1 MLRSIQV
8 RTVLAV
14 PETPLH
20 HLHWRGKLALSLD
33 CFICERTGRT
43 TSFELGAERAI
54 CSGTRETGE
63 HYTAARIAAFDQTQE
78 HDRTALQAIVDYWWA
93 PFHDAIRDQPAH
105 GLSHTPWVR
114 HHLGYYCPEQEQ
126 VGEFSIQT
134 NVLRPQSTACQ
145 HCSTPIAQ
153 SHDVPELRLLT

>member
-63 HYTAARIAAFDQTQE
+63 HYTAARLAAFDQTQGVVN
-78 HDRTALQAIVDYWWA
+78 DDGTA
-93 PFHDAIRDQPAH
+93 
-105 GLSHTPWVR
+105 
-114 HHLGYYCPEQEQ
+114 
-126 VGEFSIQT
+126 VGQGPPPT
-134 NVLRPQSTACQ
+134 GPR
-145 HCSTPIAQ
+145 
-153 SHDVPELRLLT
+153 